1 MKDKNENLVPQD
13 VPQFVFNAVSRDIE
27 NFQEGQ
33 LVLDPPRKTHVADL
47 QQLYTQ
53 SNGHVCS
60 QSAFLHRKN
69 KITCKLDSLLHRR
82 SAKKVHEGGYT

>member
-33 LVLDPPRKTHVADL
+33 LVLDPARKTHVADL
-47 QQLYTQ
+47 QQ
-53 SNGHVCS
+53 
-60 QSAFLHRKN
+60 
-69 KITCKLDSLLHRR
+69 
-82 SAKKVHEGGYT
+82 

>member
-13 VPQFVFNAVSRDIE
+13 VPQFVFNAVSRNIE

-47 QQLYTQ
+47 QQ
-53 SNGHVCS
+53 
-60 QSAFLHRKN
+60 
-69 KITCKLDSLLHRR
+69 
-82 SAKKVHEGGYT
+82 

>member
-1 MKDKNENLVPQD
+1 MTEILLIRTLNQNFILFWITPLILFYKISRPIKDKNENLVPQD

-47 QQLYTQ
+47 QQ
-53 SNGHVCS
+53 
-60 QSAFLHRKN
+60 
-69 KITCKLDSLLHRR
+69 
-82 SAKKVHEGGYT
+82 